1 MLAALVACVG
11 LTPTARAQFTMSYED
26 TSSGHAIGEAFKGA
40 FKINLN
46 NWDNGALYPTLGPT
60 GSAIGFGAG
69 GTGTQ
74 TVPGGISTL
83 DAGQAAG
90 STGAY
95 SQPTV
100 INGVAQPASNSNEDS
115 WGIARILTITD
126 TQGAVVWSESGKNA
140 QLTIMFYGEKDFYVN
155 QLAGGFQEIDG
166 VGMHVDLYY
175 QSKSDGSYT
184 QYSPLAGSSGRT
196 GASSYTTVT
205 DGTLVLSAVST
216 GGFIHDDGTLGGLA
230 TEFASNFNASSGGT
244 GQMYMNVT
252 GGTMGYAFD
261 QNGFDSPFV
270 DGKTADLFGQF
281 TTHVNGA
288 PTITFDWLGSS
299 NDPVI
304 GGFQPVPEPSTYGL
318 AGAAL
323 LSGMVA
329 LRRRSQKRAIVNV

>member
-1 MLAALVACVG
+1 
-11 LTPTARAQFTMSYED
+11 MSYED
-26 TSSGHAIGEAFKGA
+26 TTSGHAIGEAFKGS
-40 FKINLN
+40 FKINLIN
-46 NWDNGALYPTLGPT
+46 FDNGSLYQNLGTP
-60 GSAIGFGAG
+60 GNAAGYGAN

-74 TVPGGISTL
+74 TIPGGISTL
-83 DAGQAAG
+83 DGVQAAG

-100 INGVAQPASNSNEDS
+100 INGVAQPASNSAEDS
-115 WGIARILTITD
+115 WGIARIQTITD
-126 TQGAVVWSESGKNA
+126 QFGSIVWSEGGKNA

-175 QSKSDGSYT
+175 QSKTDGAYT
-184 QYSPLAGSSGRT
+184 QYNPLLGSSNRT
-196 GASSYTTVT
+196 GANSYNTVT
-205 DGTLVLSAVST
+205 DGELILSAVST
-216 GGFIHDDGTLGGLA
+216 GGFIHDAGTLGGLA

-244 GQMYMNVT
+244 GQMFMNVT
-252 GGTMGYAFD
+252 GGSMGYAFD

-270 DGKTADLFGQF
+270 AGKSADLFGQF
-281 TTHVNGA
+281 TTQVNGA
-288 PTITFDWLGSS
+288 PTVTFDWLGSS
-299 NDPVI
+299 NDPVK

-329 LRRRSQKRAIVNV
+329 LRRRSQKRAIVNA